1 MIGYEYLLYRIPLR
15 RPPLAQP
22 AKVRRAIVGSQITSD
37 TAIAARPT
45 RRKNP

>member
-1 MIGYEYLLYRIPLR
+1 MIGYEYLLSRIPLR

-22 AKVRRAIVGSQITSD
+22 AKVRRAILGSQVTSD
-37 TAIAARPT
+37 TPIAERPT